1 CRRLVANHLLGLSCA
16 AVLSLTAGPAWAA
29 GFKADLES
37 HSFGS
42 TNWSTANPTG
52 YKELDYIPI
61 RVVLT
66 GGPATAKPITVQ
78 FDHTKTL
85 GSRIIPAIQNL
96 SSFSASSNVV
106 ITAGPTAVTPAG
118 QDMWSYTFTI
128 NLTDNAPGYVE
139 FRARLSAGSHEF
151 TGASLHLSGSLALGT
166 MSIIKVDAAP
176 GAPDLSIV

>member
-1 CRRLVANHLLGLSCA
+1 GQLSSPATSCVQEGKKGMHKSIRSSRRLTAIHLLGLSCA

-66 GGPATAKPITVQ
+66 GGPATAKP
-78 FDHTKTL
+78 
-85 GSRIIPAIQNL
+85 
-96 SSFSASSNVV
+96 
-106 ITAGPTAVTPAG
+106 
-118 QDMWSYTFTI
+118 
-128 NLTDNAPGYVE
+128 
-139 FRARLSAGSHEF
+139 
-151 TGASLHLSGSLALGT
+151 
-166 MSIIKVDAAP
+166 
-176 GAPDLSIV
+176 